1 MTPANRFP
9 AAAAAGLLLAIAAPI
24 VSAGARWTYP
34 VTLNDTSRY
43 AVGTM
48 TDTRGSADSQQ
59 AIGCYHN
66 AGTAGCYATTA
77 AGVTR
82 TCTTNNAGLLTVIR
96 SISAESYIY
105 FQWNTDGT
113 CSYVLVENSSRFKP
127 ASAAGY

>member
-1 MTPANRFP
+1 MHPANRFLAT
-9 AAAAAGLLLAIAAPI
+9 AAAALLCVLIAPTA
-24 VSAGARWTYP
+24 SAGARWQYP

-48 TDTRGSADSQQ
+48 TDTRGSADNQQ

-66 AGTAGCYATTA
+66 STTGACYATTA
-77 AGVTR
+77 AGVSR
-82 TCTTNNAGLLTVIR
+82 TCTTSNPALISVIR

-113 CSYVLVENSSRFKP
+113 CSYVLIENSSRFKP
-127 ASAAGY
+127 ASAAGQ